1 MKLVVQPPVGADDTV
16 HVEAML
22 VNILRQRVDFWRPS
36 WIVMQTRSK
45 MRQIYRSI
53 MAVYEKNTHRRRAEN
68 DSGKWPK
75 VFARDLGIKRFR
87 EEGEG

>member
-16 HVEAML
+16 PVEAML

-53 MAVYEKNTHRRRAEN
+53 MAVYEKNTHRRAAEN
-68 DSGKWPK
+68 DSGKCPK

-87 EEGEG
+87 KEGEG